1 MHLGYATGANINY
14 DVSHEGYLTLFIIGL
29 KAEVKMNSRM
39 LRYFKI
45 LWLPVLLLILIVVQP
60 YLGIT
65 ETPYVWAYIGL
76 QILLFIAYTYILYKD
91 RPKYVPVDRKL
102 KGKRKPKNDL

>member
-1 MHLGYATGANINY
+1 
-14 DVSHEGYLTLFIIGL
+14 
-29 KAEVKMNSRM
+29 MNSSM

-65 ETPYVWAYIGL
+65 NTPYEWAYIGL
-76 QILLFIAYTYILYKD
+76 QVILFIVYSYILYKD

-102 KGKRKPKNDL
+102 KGKRKTKK